1 MLASA
6 LGKNLNRYV
15 PDYVLFDLETTGISC
30 NCDEVIEISAVKVRS
45 GTIVDSFSSL
55 VNPGRPI
62 PWGASQV
69 NNITDGM
76 VSDAPTMEEILP
88 VFLNFFG
95 DDVLVG
101 HNIERFDL
109 KFLVRDCRTRFGLV
123 PGNDYVD
130 TLRFAPLPF
139 GGAAHLPADGSGRAL
154 RPVYNG
160 GPPGLERLPDEP
172 AGL

>member
-1 MLASA
+1 MA
-6 LGKNLNRYV
+6 
-15 PDYVLFDLETTGISC
+15 DYVVFDLETTGISC

-88 VFLNFFG
+88 VSEL
-95 DDVLVG
+95 
-101 HNIERFDL
+101 
-109 KFLVRDCRTRFGLV
+109 
-123 PGNDYVD
+123 
-130 TLRFAPLPF
+130 LRRR
-139 GGAAHLPADGSGRAL
+139 RA
-154 RPVYNG
+154 G
-160 GPPGLERLPDEP
+160 GPQH
-172 AGL
+172 

>member
-6 LGKNLNRYV
+6 QGKNLNRYV

-45 GTIVDSFSSL
+45 GTIADSFSSL

-69 NNITDGM
+69 NNITDEM

-109 KFLVRDCRTRFGLV
+109 KSWFGTAV
-123 PGNDYVD
+123 P
-130 TLRFAPLPF
+130 LRPGAGQRLCGYPALCPLPF

-154 RPVYNG
+154 RPVHNG
-160 GPPGLERLPDEP
+160 GPPGLERLPDES